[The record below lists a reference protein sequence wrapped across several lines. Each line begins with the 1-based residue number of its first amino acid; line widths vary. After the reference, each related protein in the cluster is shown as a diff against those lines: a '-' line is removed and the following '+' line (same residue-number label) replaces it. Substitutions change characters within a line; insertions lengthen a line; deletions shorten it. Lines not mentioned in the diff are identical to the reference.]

1 MYIHFYV
8 THQHQN
14 EYIYNFKK
22 KNILKKISH
31 VMFYS
36 KLYRFVFEINWKK
49 YFELILEF
57 KYQNDKVTS
66 HRM

>member
-1 MYIHFYV
+1 MNTFIIFI
-8 THQHQN
+8 
-14 EYIYNFKK
+14 E
-22 KNILKKISH
+22 KNLKKLSH

-36 KLYRFVFEINWKK
+36 KLYRFVFEMNWKK

>member
-1 MYIHFYV
+1 MNTFIIFIKK
-8 THQHQN
+8 QN
-14 EYIYNFKK
+14 
-22 KNILKKISH
+22 LKISH

-66 HRM
+66 HWM